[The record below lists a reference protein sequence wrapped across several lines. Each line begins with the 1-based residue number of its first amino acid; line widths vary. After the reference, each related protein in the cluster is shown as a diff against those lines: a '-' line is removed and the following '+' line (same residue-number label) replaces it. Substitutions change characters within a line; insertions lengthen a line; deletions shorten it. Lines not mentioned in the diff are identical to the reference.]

1 MFSIDSSAILLPD
14 GRTVDFNTT
23 EGADAYIMCNK
34 KNFVSRIVR
43 EVNVAR
49 SRQVGGNLFLVE
61 ATVLYQIYSQLG
73 ISSQAASDD
82 VFALIPESELEC
94 WFDHFMQLLVT
105 WTTNDTWRSTGE
117 INPFDHVLF
126 IVTTGMLRHKSTI
139 AVARDKDFLRVL
151 ADFLEARSDSGLPHF
166 KIAQHVC
173 NMLNSMTC
181 FHLHHKNL
189 KKVVTKETWASAKKK
204 EAADREK
211 IMRKL
216 ESSGILCQFLRC
228 STLLS
233 SDECVKQDCLI
244 FDEIL
249 LCPRLLK
256 RNFVK
261 GSICGD
267 TVLAILDGTSYACA
281 NEKILEYMRS
291 IARLAKE
298 YGKSKA
304 DARCIPNCYFCE
316 NVIKAGLKQCSRC
329 KLATYCGK
337 ECQKAHW
344 KKHHK
349 LYCVPFDEKDAHL
362 LRNDLFNKH
371 AAGFLDKNYVQI
383 AKKMIE
389 ILKTKNCK
397 RYEIIIRLDYYIGKN
412 GSLLPPALR
421 EPPEFKVSLY
431 RSCFEDSRRDRWCDD
446 KNCKMLQGYME
457 SSLQNQDNRDRLYI
471 FVRTG
476 DAKVRIHSV
485 VGAILNGP
493 HNRYSEDTLEAVRLV
508 VEEENYVPLFKCF
521 GDHYQSLSNMLLL
534 LNDIPEPSDRF
545 CRAMARCPA
554 VAVVIKDILDTL
566 GTTLDQVSK
575 LDSF

>member
-1 MFSIDSSAILLPD
+1 
-14 GRTVDFNTT
+14 
-23 EGADAYIMCNK
+23 
-34 KNFVSRIVR
+34 
-43 EVNVAR
+43 VAR

-126 IVTTGMLRHKSTI
+126 IVTTGMFRHKSTI

-228 STLLS
+228 STLLPPE
-233 SDECVKQDCLI
+233 DECEKEGYWI

-249 LCPRLLK
+249 KCPKILK
-256 RNFVK
+256 RNFGK

-298 YGKSKA
+298 YGKSEA
-304 DARCIPNCYFCE
+304 DQVSIRNCYFC
-316 NVIKAGLKQCSRC
+316 K
-329 KLATYCGK
+329 
-337 ECQKAHW
+337 
-344 KKHHK
+344 
-349 LYCVPFDEKDAHL
+349 
-362 LRNDLFNKH
+362 
-371 AAGFLDKNYVQI
+371 
-383 AKKMIE
+383 
-389 ILKTKNCK
+389 
-397 RYEIIIRLDYYIGKN
+397 
-412 GSLLPPALR
+412 
-421 EPPEFKVSLY
+421 
-431 RSCFEDSRRDRWCDD
+431 
-446 KNCKMLQGYME
+446 KMLQ
-457 SSLQNQDNRDRLYI
+457 R
-471 FVRTG
+471 
-476 DAKVRIHSV
+476 RI
-485 VGAILNGP
+485 
-493 HNRYSEDTLEAVRLV
+493 
-508 VEEENYVPLFKCF
+508 
-521 GDHYQSLSNMLLL
+521 
-534 LNDIPEPSDRF
+534 
-545 CRAMARCPA
+545 
-554 VAVVIKDILDTL
+554 
-566 GTTLDQVSK
+566 
-575 LDSF
+575 